1 MQVFSLLHKRN
12 AMKKIVLLLVVAIAF
27 LSCSNG
33 NTGND
38 AADQTDT
45 ESGVPDMHNAQNSL
59 DWAGTYKGVL
69 PCADC
74 EGIETEL
81 MLHKDSTYMLRQ
93 TYLGK
98 TAAPVYNSD
107 GNWVWVDGNT
117 IQLLGI
123 TNAPSKYH
131 VGENKLFQLDMEGKR
146 IAGALAEKYIL
157 AKEQ

>member
-1 MQVFSLLHKRN
+1 
-12 AMKKIVLLLVVAIAF
+12 MKQFMAFVAAAIF
-27 LSCSNG
+27 LLSCQSENAANNG
-33 NTGND
+33 
-38 AADQTDT
+38 AATNGSEAT
-45 ESGVPDMHNAQNSL
+45 VPDMHTAQTAI

-98 TAAPVYNSD
+98 AAAPVVNTD

-117 IQLLGI
+117 IELLGI
-123 TNAPSKYH
+123 KNAPSKYH
-131 VGENKLFQLDMEGKR
+131 VGENKLFQLDAEGKR
-146 IAGALAEKYIL
+146 IEGDLAEKYIL
-157 AKEQ
+157 VKEQ